1 MVEVRLRAMS
11 ASPGDSNPAPSARQR
26 ELFGPPR
33 HPREALPGFARGPAA
48 APRRGWRAAWA
59 IGGLSLLLGAQIAL
73 SEWPHLAADAG
84 WRPWLVRLCERL
96 ECELPPW
103 RETAAL
109 RIIAREVRPHPSVPG
124 ALLISA
130 SFRNDA
136 AFAQPWPQ
144 LELVLSDLDG
154 HGVAGRRFAPI
165 QYLGQAPASESIEP
179 GQSAA
184 ITLELHDP
192 GPNAVA
198 FSFEFF

>member
-1 MVEVRLRAMS
+1 MS
-11 ASPGDSNPAPSARQR
+11 APPGDSQQPPSARQR

-33 HPREALPGFARGPAA
+33 PPREALPAFARGPAA
-48 APRRGWRAAWA
+48 APRRSSRRVAWA
-59 IGGLSLLLGAQIAL
+59 IGGLSLLLGVQIAL
-73 SEWPHLAADAG
+73 SEWRHLAADAR
-84 WRPWLVRLCERL
+84 WRPWLARLCERI

-103 RETAAL
+103 REPGAL
-109 RIIAREVRPHPSVPG
+109 RITAREVRPHPSVPG

-130 SFRNDA
+130 TFRNDA
-136 AFAQPWPQ
+136 AFPQPWPQ

-154 HGVAGRRFAPI
+154 HGVAGRRFTPAE
-165 QYLGQAPASESIEP
+165 YLGQTPKGESIGP

>member
-1 MVEVRLRAMS
+1 MS
-11 ASPGDSNPAPSARQR
+11 ASPSDSNPAPSARQR

-33 HPREALPGFARGPAA
+33 HPRDALPGFVRGPAA
-48 APRRGWRAAWA
+48 GPQRSWRSAWA
-59 IGGLSLLLGAQIAL
+59 IGGLGLLLLAQIAL
-73 SEWPHLAADAG
+73 AEWPHLAADAR
-84 WRPWLVRLCERL
+84 WRPWLARLCERL
-96 ECELPPW
+96 ECALPPW
-103 RETAAL
+103 REPGAV
-109 RIIAREVRPHPSVPG
+109 RITSREVRPHPSVPG

-136 AFAQPWPQ
+136 AFAQPWPL

-154 HGVAGRRFAPI
+154 SGVAGRRFTPAE
-165 QYLGQAPASESIEP
+165 YLGRTPEGDSIGP